1 MSAYYNEHDP
11 GAAAWLRELIKTGVI
26 AKGEVDERDI
36 RDIRP
41 SDLDGFTQCHFFAGI
56 GVWSYALRLAG
67 WPDTV
72 PVWTGSCPC
81 QPFSAAGKGT
91 GFDDERHLWPAWF
104 HLIEE
109 CRPECIFGEQV
120 ASPDGLKWFDLVR
133 SDLEGTRYAC
143 GATDL
148 CAAGVGAPHIRQR
161 LWFVAHADGWNAKAK
176 GLQRSRKQRQFA
188 KDGRTP
194 GGLALSSG
202 ERFEGQRLH
211 LQPGQTRL
219 DFSETGRGCEAGA
232 VVDTSSEQAWVPR
245 RARVDGI
252 TQGFWSDA
260 DWIPCVDEKWRPVES
275 GTFPLAHGAP
285 ARMGRLRGYGNAI
298 VSEAAATFI
307 KAASD
312 I

>member
-1 MSAYYNEHDP
+1 MAHSP
-11 GAAAWLRELIKTGVI
+11 
-26 AKGEVDERDI
+26 AK
-36 RDIRP
+36 P
-41 SDLDGFTQCHFFAGI
+41 CS
-56 GVWSYALRLAG
+56 
-67 WPDTV
+67 V
-72 PVWTGSCPC
+72 PV
-81 QPFSAAGKGT
+81 
-91 GFDDERHLWPAWF
+91 
-104 HLIEE
+104 
-109 CRPECIFGEQV
+109 FGEQV
-120 ASPDGLKWFDLVR
+120 ASKPGLAWLDLVHA
-133 SDLEGTRYAC
+133 DLEGQGYAV
-143 GATDL
+143 GAVDL

-161 LWFVAHADGWNAKAK
+161 LWFVAYADG
-176 GLQRSRKQRQFA
+176 
-188 KDGRTP
+188 
-194 GGLALSSG
+194 
-202 ERFEGQRLH
+202 
-211 LQPGQTRL
+211 